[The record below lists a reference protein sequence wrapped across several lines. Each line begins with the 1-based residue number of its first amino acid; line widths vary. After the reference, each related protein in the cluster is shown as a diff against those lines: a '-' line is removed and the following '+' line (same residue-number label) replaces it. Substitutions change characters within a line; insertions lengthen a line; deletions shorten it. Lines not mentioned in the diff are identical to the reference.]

1 MPNYRMLLQ
10 YDGTRYA
17 GWQKQGNT
25 DRTIQGTLEPL
36 LRRVCEETVE
46 VAGAGRTDAGVHAAG
61 QVANFQDVY
70 KRQWH
75 ISLRTSTLPSK
86 SRIMKPSSP
95 LTMPI

>member
-25 DRTIQGTLEPL
+25 DRTIQGKLETLL
-36 LRRVCEETVE
+36 SRVCEETVE

-61 QVANFQDVY
+61 QVANFHLQRAWDCLLY
-70 KRQWH
+70 
-75 ISLRTSTLPSK
+75 TS
-86 SRIMKPSSP
+86 RCV
-95 LTMPI
+95 